1 MECLSG
7 EPLAP
12 FVATFAAVAFAAG
25 WHKVADDGIAALVSG
40 LDMIQGVGCG
50 IAIGTTVLP
59 CFKNLLPKPL
69 LCGALGNERCA
80 INLMIHA
87 TQGWVGR

>member
-1 MECLSG
+1 MFT
-7 EPLAP
+7 A
-12 FVATFAAVAFAAG
+12 FATVAFAAG
-25 WHKVADDGIAALVSG
+25 WHKVIYDGVAAFVSG

-59 CFKNLLPKPL
+59 CFKDLLPEPL

-87 TQGWVGR
+87 TQEWVGR